1 VCRGNNVRND
11 VHRRVADRRL
21 APPPASLQA
30 EPRRVLPVRPL
41 HEQSRRERTRH
52 ERHPQKYER
61 ALPERSRRKSTAE
74 RRKQQGQSSSYVA
87 LARWAAYKPS
97 LTITITYLIFGGM
110 NVECMWS
117 TQGPQTLYASARG
130 IASSHL
136 PWAFRIS
143 STTSRAEPSPPR
155 LPVT

>member
-11 VHRRVADRRL
+11 AHRRVADRRL
-21 APPPASLQA
+21 APRSVSLRL
-30 EPRRVLPVRPL
+30 ELRPVLPAKPL
-41 HEQSRRERTRH
+41 HAQSRREHTRH
-52 ERHPQKYER
+52 GRHPQKYER
-61 ALPERSRRKSTAE
+61 ALPERSRRKATAE
-74 RRKQQGQSSSYVA
+74 RRKPQGQSSSYVA
-87 LARWAAYKPS
+87 LALWAAYQAS
-97 LTITITYLIFGGM
+97 LTITITYLIFRGM
-110 NVECMWS
+110 NVACMWS
-117 TQGPQTLYASARG
+117 TQCPETLHASARG

>member
-1 VCRGNNVRND
+1 VCRGNSVRND
-11 VHRRVADRRL
+11 AHRRVADRRL
-21 APPPASLQA
+21 APPPASLQV
-30 EPRRVLPVRPL
+30 EPRRVLRARPL
-41 HEQSRRERTRH
+41 HAQSRRERTRH

-74 RRKQQGQSSSYVA
+74 RRKQPGRSSSYVA
-87 LARWAAYKPS
+87 PARWAAYKAS

-110 NVECMWS
+110 NVACMWS
-117 TQGPQTLYASARG
+117 TQGLQTLYASARG

-136 PWAFRIS
+136 PWALRIS

-155 LPVT
+155 FPVT

>member
-11 VHRRVADRRL
+11 AHGRVAVRRL
-21 APPPASLQA
+21 APPPASLQVQ
-30 EPRRVLPVRPL
+30 PRRVLLARPL
-41 HEQSRRERTRH
+41 HARSRKERIRH
-52 ERHPQKYER
+52 ERHPRKYES

-110 NVECMWS
+110 NVACMWS

-143 STTSRAEPSPPR
+143 STISRAAPSPPW
-155 LPVT
+155 LPVM